1 MEFLV
6 LFKSLKV
13 DTLPCYTA
21 YSVFSNLL
29 LLLLILEC
37 PPLIPL
43 KKGDF
48 QELSAPFFKGATNSL
63 KTRPSG

>member
-13 DTLPCYTA
+13 DTLLRYTA

-37 PPLIPL
+37 SPLIPL

-48 QELSAPFFKGATNSL
+48 QELSSPFFKGATNSL
-63 KTRPSG
+63 KTRCSG